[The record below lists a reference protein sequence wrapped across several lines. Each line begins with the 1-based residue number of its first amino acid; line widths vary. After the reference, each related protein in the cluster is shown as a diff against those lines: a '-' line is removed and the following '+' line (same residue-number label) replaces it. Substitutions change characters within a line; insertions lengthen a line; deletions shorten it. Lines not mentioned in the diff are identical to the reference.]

1 MKHIEI
7 SNDSIVKAKA
17 KASEMGTLRNSI
29 TKGKGNVY
37 GFLGEI
43 IVFDL
48 LKKMFNDDAD
58 IIEHSNTYDY
68 DLIFNQKARLDV
80 KTKVVST
87 PPQGHYEC
95 SVAAL
100 NTSQQCDAYVFTRVL
115 KDMSCG
121 WVLGWYDKKQFL
133 KEATFLKK
141 GQVDP
146 SNNWTVRTDCYNLPI
161 NILTDLNA
169 LGIQY
174 GELTHGTYQVK
185 KRRHG

>member
-1 MKHIEI
+1 VKRIEI
-7 SNDSIVKAKA
+7 SDYDIVTAKA

-43 IVFDL
+43 LVFNL
-48 LKKMFNDDAD
+48 LKKLFNDNED

-68 DLIFNQKARLDV
+68 DLIFNRKAKLDV

-100 NTSQQCDAYVFTRVL
+100 NPFQKCDAYVFTRVL

-121 WVLGWYDKKQFL
+121 WVLGWYDKKQYF

-161 NILTDLNA
+161 NILTDLDA

-174 GELTHGTYQVK
+174 GQIINETH
-185 KRRHG
+185 